1 MSIISG
7 SVVAHKL
14 IADGNE
20 VYDNVSCQ
28 LPSIEKATAEM
39 KGAGIMGTIDMPMTG
54 QFNSMV
60 FTINTRSINKNSAE
74 LIKPGPQRLEL
85 RFLRDVML
93 PDGSMIP
100 QGTKIFITGVNKK
113 YDPGKVELATTMDG
127 SIEYEVLRYRQ
138 VVDGRETLLIDKLA
152 NVFKVNG
159 TDYMRQIRAAL

>member
-1 MSIISG
+1 MIISG
-7 SVVAHKL
+7 SV
-14 IADGNE
+14 IAQKMLAEGIE
-20 VYDNVSCQ
+20 IGDNVSCQ

-60 FTINTRSINKNSAE
+60 FTMSMRSINKNSAE
-74 LIKPGPQRLEL
+74 LIKPGTQRLEL
-85 RFLRDVML
+85 RFLRDVMMS
-93 PDGSMIP
+93 DGSMVP

-113 YDPGKVELATTMDG
+113 YDPGKVETASTMDG

-138 VVDGRETLLIDKLA
+138 VIDGRETLLIDKLA

-159 TDYMRQIRAAL
+159 IDYMKGIRASL

>member
-1 MSIISG
+1 MIISG
-7 SVVAHKL
+7 SVIAQKL
-14 IADGNE
+14 IADGVE
-20 VYDNVSCQ
+20 IGDNVSCQ
-28 LPSIEKATAEM
+28 CPSIEKATTEM

-60 FTINTRSINKNSAE
+60 FSISTRSINKNSTE
-74 LIKPGPQRLEL
+74 LIKPGPQRLEV

-100 QGTKIFITGVNKK
+100 QGTKIFITGINKK
-113 YDPGKVELATTMDG
+113 YDPGKVENSATMDG

-138 VVDGRETLLIDKLA
+138 VIDGRETLLIDKLA

-159 TDYMRQIRAAL
+159 KDYMSEIRAAL